1 VEPVRQRLLLGV
13 ICAALP
19 LTSLLAIAGDS
30 KPGPTDTA
38 TLRITFT
45 VPERIQAAARVTSN
59 DQEISSVC
67 LTTLGSSAFA
77 VNALIQQGVDWQLAP
92 VSFRQD
98 RSVENCDEDFSV
110 SLDLN
115 DSWYATNGMMTLL
128 VSPL

>member
-1 VEPVRQRLLLGV
+1 MRDRLLLGL

-19 LTSLLAIAGDS
+19 LTSLVAIAGDGG
-30 KPGPTDTA
+30 PGPTDSA

-45 VPERIQAAARVTSN
+45 VPERIQAAARVSSN
-59 DQEISSVC
+59 DQKTSSVC
-67 LTTLGSSAFA
+67 LTTRGTSAFA
-77 VNALIQQGVDWQLAP
+77 VNALIREGVEWQLAP

-98 RSVENCDEDFSV
+98 RAVDDCDEDFSV